1 MDNTCWLYNSD
12 MSHNSGTLIVALQ
25 KRLGIFLNLPP
36 TLILSLLLYSIKW
49 IIIFNNLKINTTG
62 YVYIYFFIGSL
73 LNHSLYSTF
82 AYLISTFSHLILTSQ
97 LSATIELQFMATSIL
112 CDNQFGIKFSSDFL
126 SHQM

>member
-25 KRLGIFLNLPP
+25 KRLGIFLTLPP

-62 YVYIYFFIGSL
+62 YVYIYIFYDNRTIIYIYIYFL
-73 LNHSLYSTF
+73 LDPF
-82 AYLISTFSHLILTSQ
+82 
-97 LSATIELQFMATSIL
+97 
-112 CDNQFGIKFSSDFL
+112 
-126 SHQM
+126 

>member
-62 YVYIYFFIGSL
+62 YVYMYISFMITAPSYIYFL
-73 LNHSLYSTF
+73 LDPF
-82 AYLISTFSHLILTSQ
+82 
-97 LSATIELQFMATSIL
+97 
-112 CDNQFGIKFSSDFL
+112 
-126 SHQM
+126 